1 MISLF
6 GIKSSN
12 ANIKKV
18 AYDYS
23 FKDLDGQE
31 LSLSEFKEKVVVITN
46 VASKCGFTS
55 QYEDLQT
62 IWEKYQSKGLIVIGV
77 PSNSFNQE
85 LETNEEVKNFCEAK
99 FGISFPMT
107 QKEIVR
113 GENAHPFYKWAK
125 ESYGTGSIPKW
136 NFHKI
141 IIDKN
146 GKVFD
151 TFASMTNPTSKKF
164 IKSIEKALSQ

>member
-1 MISLF
+1 MKKIFVLVIMISLF

-12 ANIKKV
+12 ANIKV

-31 LSLSEFKEKVVVITN
+31 LKLSEFKEKVVVITN

-85 LETNEEVKNFCEAK
+85 LETN
-99 FGISFPMT
+99 
-107 QKEIVR
+107 
-113 GENAHPFYKWAK
+113 
-125 ESYGTGSIPKW
+125 
-136 NFHKI
+136 
-141 IIDKN
+141 
-146 GKVFD
+146 
-151 TFASMTNPTSKKF
+151 
-164 IKSIEKALSQ
+164 